1 VLLGVYFEMDEFV
14 QDSTAISED
23 AEPGYGFLSRRSLSG

>member
-1 VLLGVYFEMDEFV
+1 MAEFV

-23 AEPGYGFLSRRSLSG
+23 AEPGYGFVSRRCLSG